1 MGSRLA
7 GSPNRKGGAWG
18 FRDEDGAEGSFGA
31 EGLGGLGSAVGGGV
45 AGGGA
50 LARHSFSLSLAPFF
64 FFWKDW
70 TFQESMKPVDKFET
84 MKHGYD
90 KTRAMHGCYSQLYNL
105 TLSPSSNI
113 PRP

>member
-64 FFWKDW
+64 FFGKIGR
-70 TFQESMKPVDKFET
+70 FRRV
-84 MKHGYD
+84 
-90 KTRAMHGCYSQLYNL
+90 
-105 TLSPSSNI
+105 
-113 PRP
+113 